1 VLPGARPARLGFNAH
16 VRGGRISLSLAAACA
31 VAAVAPAAEAATY
44 RIGIDRQG
52 FVNRLGPL
60 RPHSHPYPRDA
71 RAALGT
77 PSSQKAGRGVCR
89 LRWSRLKLSA
99 LFTSFGG
106 ISDFCRDGL
115 FQSAVVRSRIWRTWE
130 GLRVG
135 MRSSRVPE
143 LHRGARFE
151 RGKWVLASQ
160 TVFGSEPAPTVSAL
174 VRRGRVTALS
184 LFIGSAGD

>member
-1 VLPGARPARLGFNAH
+1 MRGVNGGGLRLPVLAT
-16 VRGGRISLSLAAACA
+16 LAFAAL
-31 VAAVAPAAEAATY
+31 APAAGATTY
-44 RIGIDRQG
+44 RITVDRNG

-71 RAALGT
+71 RAAFGT
-77 PSSQKAGRGVCR
+77 PSSQQAPRGECR

-99 LFTSFGG
+99 AFTSFGG

-115 FQSAVVRSRIWRTWE
+115 LQTAVVRSQVWRTWE

-135 MRSSRVPE
+135 MRSSRVRE
-143 LHRGARFE
+143 LHHSARFK

-160 TVFGSEPAPTVSAL
+160 TLFGSEPSPTVSAL
-174 VRRGRVTALS
+174 VHGGRVSGLS
-184 LFIGSAGD
+184 LWIGSAGD